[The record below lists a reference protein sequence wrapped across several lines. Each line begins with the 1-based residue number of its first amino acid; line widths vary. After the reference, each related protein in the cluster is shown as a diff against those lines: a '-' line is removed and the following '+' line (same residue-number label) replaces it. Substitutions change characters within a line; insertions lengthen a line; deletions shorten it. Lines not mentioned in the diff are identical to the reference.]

1 MVCVYVLP
9 RKPLY
14 VAIGIDCDPDR
25 SSYPARM
32 TWRGVEAL
40 PRLLEIPD
48 VRWTLNVRADTQVRD
63 RCGTASYCWTTYR
76 DIWDSLR
83 ARGSAIAW
91 HLHYFGRDGRQ
102 DVSEA
107 NILENIA
114 VGVEALEGP
123 DVVHM
128 GWTFQND
135 FSLRHLA
142 RAGVRV
148 DYSPVPRLRFAGR
161 GGVDAYDWHDF
172 SYRPQYRQGIRMI
185 PAYSFHH
192 PLLAR
197 RFGTERVLLTTTTAP
212 LLYSR
217 LLADFFRSGS
227 DFFVSYFHAD
237 EIAHAVGG
245 WRDRLYSFRHLVSNI
260 ERLRTLAD
268 TAGYDVQFVT
278 VAELAEILFDE
289 RHRRYA

>member
-1 MVCVYVLP
+1 MHAS

-14 VAIGIDCDPDR
+14 VAIGVDCDPDR
-25 SSYPARM
+25 SSYPSRL

-63 RCGTASYCWTTYR
+63 RCGSAGYCWDTYR
-76 DIWDSLR
+76 DIWDALC
-83 ARGSAIAW
+83 ARGSSIAW

-102 DVSEA
+102 DTSEA
-107 NILENIA
+107 NILENVA

-123 DVVHM
+123 HVVHM

-135 FSLRHLA
+135 FSLRQLA
-142 RAGVRV
+142 RVGVRT

-172 SYRPQYRQGIRMI
+172 SYRPQYRHGIRMI
-185 PAYSFHH
+185 PAYSFHD

-197 RFGTERVLLTTTTAP
+197 RFRTERVLLTTTTVP
-212 LLYSR
+212 ILYNR
-217 LLADFFRSGS
+217 LLLDFFRSGS

-237 EIAHAVGG
+237 EIAGEVGG
-245 WRDRLYSFRHLVSNI
+245 WRDRLYGFRHLAINI

-268 TAGYDVQFVT
+268 AAGYDVQFVT
-278 VAELAEILFDE
+278 VAALSDILFDE